1 VPDRYLVPLEHEELL
16 VRRGRRSGVYTIA
29 AVHSTARGP
38 ALGGCR
44 MWVYDDNR
52 AAVRDALRL
61 ARGMTYK
68 SAVAG
73 LRLGGG
79 KGVIVLPPGSAPPTG
94 RRRQD
99 ILEDF
104 GETVEVLQGRYI
116 TAEDVGTATRDM
128 VAIAGVT
135 RHVTGLPRAQGG
147 SGDPSPFTALGVE
160 AAVLATC
167 EQAFGS
173 AQLNGRS
180 VAVIGLG
187 HVGLPLAE
195 RLARRGAKLVVA
207 DIDQAK
213 KEEAAKLGARWTTPE
228 KALLA
233 PVDLVAPCA
242 LGGVLDHESVPQ
254 LQAPAIAG
262 AANNQLADD
271 AIADLLQA
279 RGVVWAPDFVANA
292 GGIINISVELEPG
305 GYDAAR
311 ARERVR
317 AIGDT
322 LREVY
327 DRAASGGMT
336 ALTAAME
343 LARRRLADASSP
355 A

>member
-1 VPDRYLVPLEHEELL
+1 VPDRYLVPLEHEEVL
-16 VRRGRRSGVYTIA
+16 VRRGRRSGLYTIV
-29 AVHSTARGP
+29 AVHSTARGA

-44 MWVYDDNR
+44 MWTYDDAR

-61 ARGMTYK
+61 SRGMTYK

-79 KGVIVLPPGSAPPTG
+79 KGVIVLPPGTAPPAG
-94 RRRQD
+94 RRRRD
-99 ILEDF
+99 VLLDF

-128 VAIAGVT
+128 VVISEAT
-135 RHVTGLPRAQGG
+135 QHVTGLPRSRGG

-160 AAVLATC
+160 SAVLATC
-167 EQAFGS
+167 ERTFGS
-173 AQLNGRS
+173 ASLKGRS
-180 VAVIGLG
+180 VAVVGLG
-187 HVGLPLAE
+187 HVGLPLAR

-207 DIDQAK
+207 DIDPAK
-213 KEEAAKLGARWTTPE
+213 KDEAAKLGARWMTPE

-233 PVDLVAPCA
+233 DVDVLAPCA
-242 LGGVLDHESVPQ
+242 LGGVLDRETVPC
-254 LQAPAIAG
+254 LQAQAVAG

-271 AIADLLQA
+271 AVADLLHA
-279 RGVVWAPDFVANA
+279 RGILWAPDFVANA

-305 GYDAAR
+305 GYDPAH

-327 DRAASGGMT
+327 DRAAAGDMT
-336 ALTAAME
+336 PLTAAME
-343 LARRRLADASSP
+343 LARRRLAEVSSP